1 MKHAFGRIPLAFAVS
16 LALAGAAFAGTT
28 GKLAGLVTDGTS
40 PLPGVTVTAT
50 SPTQLGGAQIA
61 VTDPA
66 GSYSFPSLTPGLFL
80 VRFELDGFAS
90 QEAGEVAVRLDR
102 TTELNAQLSVSQIA
116 ETITVTGEA
125 PVVDPEQVSIA
136 QTFDQKYLDRIVV
149 GTDRSYQ
156 DILGQA
162 AGSVDRGGNPSV
174 FGSTDAENAYY
185 IDGVNTTDPVT
196 ATFGTN
202 FNFDAIQ
209 EINFETAG
217 FQAEYGGATG
227 GLVNVITKSGGNA
240 LSGTVDVRFRNNDLV
255 ENGDF
260 FDKDTQKSEATQ
272 LGATLGGPIVRDRI
286 WYFLAF
292 QNDVTELTPD
302 ASPTTQKF
310 DGSYYLG
317 KLSAQ
322 LGTNWQ
328 LAAKYSADP
337 ADIDN
342 GNASQTVL
350 EEANLFQEQGGDIVQ
365 ADLTGTLSSNLLW
378 NLRGGV
384 NRQELNAFP
393 QGRNFD
399 LAGHTDFNAV
409 EPDSVNYTNAQFSNR
424 DRDQLLT
431 DLTWF
436 VDAAGTH
443 ELKAGLGYEN
453 LDFTSQNYTV
463 SGYRYEDDG
472 SLPFI
477 LWYEPSSGEAESTGK
492 GTNAF
497 VQDGWK
503 IGNLALS
510 LGARWDK
517 YKYENNAGDEIA
529 SLDKI
534 QPRVG
539 LAWDILGDATTVAR
553 ASWGRFMHPNA
564 TTLPNFART
573 NTLPS
578 FAYLSCSAF
587 GFSRAECQEF
597 FAGDLTA
604 GGLTVAGWIDDPQ
617 HFDPNGYLLVDGN
630 IFSSA
635 PNQISPDLDAM
646 YAETLVVGIER
657 QIAPRTSIEVSYV
670 DKKTRDVFEDTCN
683 GNLPTPAA
691 DAACDYYV
699 MANFD
704 GLRRDYEGFLV
715 RFDSRGVDWL
725 TLTASYAYS
734 KSKGSIEDTQNAGV
748 DYDVF
753 PVHFDNRYGY
763 LSDDRRHRVKVNG
776 AIELPYDFSVGFAG
790 LWGSKFAYS
799 KTRPVDPYGEQY
811 VDPRGAFRADDTI
824 NLDLELR
831 KAFQLGPLRTSLIAT
846 IQNVTSEES
855 VTEVCENE
863 DGCGAVD
870 FGGALNHA
878 RPRRYQ
884 VGLRVEF

>member
-1 MKHAFGRIPLAFAVS
+1 MKRVVLRTALALTAA
-16 LALAGAAFAGTT
+16 LALAGSAFAGTT
-28 GKLAGLVTDGTS
+28 GKLSGLVTDGTS
-40 PLPGVTVTAT
+40 ALPGVTVTAT
-50 SPTQLGGAQIA
+50 SPTQIGGAQIA
-61 VTDPA
+61 VTDET
-66 GSYSFPSLTPGLFL
+66 GTYSFPALTPGNFN
-80 VRFELDGFAS
+80 VKFELDGFAA
-90 QEAGEVAVRLDR
+90 QEAAAVAVRLDR
-102 TTELNAQLSVSQIA
+102 TTELNAQLATSQIA

-125 PVVDPEQVSIA
+125 PVVDPEQVSIS
-136 QTFDQKYLDRIVV
+136 QTFDQQYLDKIVV

-260 FDKDTQKSEATQ
+260 FDKSTQKSEATQ
-272 LGATLGGPIVRDRI
+272 IGATFGGPIVRDRI
-286 WYFLAF
+286 WYFLAA
-292 QNDVTELTPD
+292 QNDVTEVTPD
-302 ASPTTQKF
+302 ESPTTQKF

-317 KLSAQ
+317 KLTAQ
-322 LGTNWQ
+322 LGSNWQ
-328 LAAKYSADP
+328 LAGKYSADP
-337 ADIDN
+337 ADVDN
-342 GNASQTVL
+342 ANASQTVL

-378 NLRGGV
+378 NLRGGI

-393 QGRNFD
+393 QGGDFD
-399 LAGHTDFNAV
+399 LAGHTDVNGV
-409 EPDSVNYTNAQFSNR
+409 EPDSVNYTNAQYSKR

-431 DLTWF
+431 DLSWF
-436 VDAAGTH
+436 VNGGGAH
-443 ELKAGLGYEN
+443 EIKAGVGYEK
-453 LDFTSQNYTV
+453 LDFTSENFTV

-472 SLPFI
+472 ALPFI
-477 LWYEPSSGEAESTGK
+477 LWFEPNPGAAESSGK
-492 GTNAF
+492 GTNGF
-497 VQDGWK
+497 LQDNWT

-510 LGARWDK
+510 LGARWDA
-517 YKYENNAGDEIA
+517 YKYENNAGTEVA
-529 SLDKI
+529 SLDKA
-534 QPRVG
+534 QPRLG

-573 NTLPS
+573 NNLPS

-587 GFSRAECQEF
+587 GFGREDCQDI
-597 FAGDLTA
+597 FAGDITA
-604 GGLTVAGWIDDPQ
+604 GGLTVPGWLLDPQ
-617 HFDPNGYLLVDGN
+617 GLDPNGYLLVEGN
-630 IFSSA
+630 IFSSQ
-635 PNQISPDLDAM
+635 PGQVVSDLDAM

-670 DKKTRDVFEDTCN
+670 EKKTRDIFEDTCD
-683 GNLPTPAA
+683 GNVPTPNAN
-691 DAACDYYV
+691 AACDFYV
-699 MANFD
+699 ISNFD
-704 GLRRDYEGFLV
+704 SLRRDYEGFLV
-715 RFDSRGVDWL
+715 RFESRGIDWL
-725 TLTASYAYS
+725 TLQASYTYS
-734 KSKGSIEDTQNAGV
+734 KSKGSIEDTQNAGI

-753 PVHFDNRYGY
+753 PEHFDNVYGY
-763 LSDDRRHRVKVNG
+763 LSDDRRHRVKING
-776 AIELPYDFSVGFAG
+776 AVELPLDFTVGFAG
-790 LWGSKFAYS
+790 LWGSEFAYS
-799 KTRPVDPYGEQY
+799 KTHPVDPYGTEF
-811 VDPRGAFRADDTI
+811 VDPRGSFRADDTFNI
-824 NLDLELR
+824 DLEVR
-831 KAFQLGPLRTSLIAT
+831 KAFQLGPVRTAVIAT
-846 IQNVTSEES
+846 LQNVTSEES
-855 VTEVCENE
+855 VTQVCENE
-863 DGCGAVD
+863 DGCGSVD

-884 VGLRVEF
+884 VGLRFEF